1 MRPELLAYLAC
12 PSCGADLELAV
23 DDEDGDEVL
32 AGELTCSACGRRYEI
47 RRGVPRLNTEMT
59 GLERVAESFTFEWKA
74 HLDGRL
80 EDDTVFGRSN
90 DEEWRY
96 FAEATGLSG
105 DGLRDAVVLDAGCG
119 PAQVTRLV
127 AEHGARVAI
136 GMDMNDAVE
145 DTYARCRE
153 HPNVHVVQ
161 GNVFAPP
168 FKPAQFDLIW
178 CNGVIHHTPDARRGH
193 RSLSRFV
200 KPGGVLYVWVYP
212 KRFNPF
218 RFTRDFLDVLQVTR
232 LPERTLLWLARA
244 FAYASLPLLRG
255 YQAVRRLPGLR
266 PDSRRDERKL
276 RDRTLKELE
285 LTWLDTLTPQYE
297 TRHREEEVVGWFE
310 ELGFVDVRA
319 IEEPKVGV
327 RGVAPAAPA

>member
-1 MRPELLAYLAC
+1 MRIELLEYLAC
-12 PSCGADLELAV
+12 PSCGADLEVAV
-23 DDEDGDEVL
+23 EEESDGEIL
-32 AGELTCSACGRRYEI
+32 GGMLTCTACATRFEI
-47 RRGVPRLNTEMT
+47 RRGVPRLNAEMN
-59 GLERVAESFTFEWKA
+59 GLERVAQSFTFEWRA

-80 EDDTVFGRSN
+80 EEDAVFGRSN
-90 DEEWRY
+90 DDEWSY
-96 FAEATGLSG
+96 FAEATGVGESDL
-105 DGLRDAVVLDAGCG
+105 DDAVVLDAGCG
-119 PAQVTRLV
+119 PAQVTRLI

-145 DTYARCRE
+145 DAFLRCRE
-153 HPNVHVVQ
+153 HPSVHIVQ

-212 KRFNPF
+212 KRLNPF
-218 RFTRDFLDVLQVTR
+218 RFTRDVLDVFRVTR
-232 LPERTLLWLARA
+232 LPERALLRVARV
-244 FAYASLPLLRG
+244 FSYASIGMLRV
-255 YQAVRRLPGLR
+255 YQAVRRLPGLQ
-266 PDSRRDERKL
+266 PESRREERKV
-276 RDRTLKELE
+276 RPRTLKELE

-297 TRHREEEVVGWFE
+297 TRHREDEVVGWFE

-327 RGVAPAAPA
+327 RGVAPIA